1 MPKVDPKTG
10 EPISDDPDQASDD
23 LRGGKQAGDPG
34 LKGASETG
42 GANAAERKE

>member
-1 MPKVDPKTG
+1 MPKVDPNTG
-10 EPISDDPDQASDD
+10 EPRDDDPMQADD
-23 LRGGKQAGDPG
+23 EARGGKLPGDPA